1 MELSPELIGAFVLA
15 LTGILSGFGGI
26 LSKRSKDQ
34 RDELDQI
41 RKDYRHLR
49 EQLRLTDQWLYT
61 MIRTLDQSGI
71 RCPEPPTGLQILG
84 NLSHDSSSD

>member
-34 RDELDQI
+34 RDELDQL
-41 RKDYRHLR
+41 RKDYRLIR
-49 EQLRLTDQWLYT
+49 EQLRLTDKWLYT
-61 MIRTLDQSGI
+61 MMRLMAQNGL
-71 RCPEPPTGLQILG
+71 EPPKPPAGLQMLG
-84 NLSHDSSSD
+84 AGGSDDHTD